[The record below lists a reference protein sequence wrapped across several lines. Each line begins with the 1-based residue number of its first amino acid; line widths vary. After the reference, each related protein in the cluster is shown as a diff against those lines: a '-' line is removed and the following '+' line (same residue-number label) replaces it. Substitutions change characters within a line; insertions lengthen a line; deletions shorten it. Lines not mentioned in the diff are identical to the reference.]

1 MQSNKGRFVGWLLLL
16 LSLLACTK
24 APSSTPIPLAFIDEA
39 QVPEFP
45 GVRQWGEASAGAG
58 ESAPRL
64 GSTNVVS
71 QAPLNVLA
79 FSAGGA
85 NGAFGAGFLTG
96 WTQTGT
102 RPVFHVV
109 TGVSIGALLA
119 PLAFL
124 GTHYDTAISRLLID
138 LSGKYRVTLRPR
150 VVAVFGFSL
159 ASALPLEKLIAEYFD
174 KRVLDEIAANHRAGR
189 RLYVGTSHVYA
200 GRLTVWDMGAIAN
213 SGRPEA
219 LALFRRVLLAS
230 TAVPTLLPPITFEVE
245 ARGQSYQE
253 LHVDGGIMRQA
264 FVAPYGFD
272 WSRAKERLGTT
283 GDIKFYVIRNGRV
296 SPEYMVMPPD
306 VISLN
311 QHAMLQLTQAVGI
324 GNLDSLYL
332 LAQTEHAQ
340 FHAAWIDDS
349 FDAPSIELYDSKYV
363 QALFEHGRA
372 QARSASTWHRL
383 PPGMTTPSAQS
394 RAKR

>member
-1 MQSNKGRFVGWLLLL
+1 MQSNFGRFVGLLLV

-24 APSSTPIPLAFIDEA
+24 TPSSTPIPLALINEA
-39 QVPEFP
+39 QVPAFP
-45 GVRQWGEASAGAG
+45 GVRQWGEAPASAGQ
-58 ESAPRL
+58 SAPPL
-64 GSTNVVS
+64 DPTKVVPKG
-71 QAPLNVLA
+71 PLNVLA
-79 FSAGGA
+79 LSAGGA

-96 WTQTGT
+96 WSQTGT

-109 TGVSIGALLA
+109 AGVSIGALLA

-124 GTHYDTAISRLLID
+124 GRQYDTAISRMLID
-138 LSGKYRVTLRPR
+138 LSGKYRVALRPR
-150 VVAVFGFSL
+150 FVAVFGFSL

-174 KRVLDEIAANHRAGR
+174 QRVLDEIAANHRAGR

-219 LALFRRVLLAS
+219 LALFRHVLLAS

-245 ARGQSYQE
+245 AHGQSYGE
-253 LHVDGGIMRQA
+253 MHVDGGILRQA

-272 WSRAKERLGTT
+272 WSRAKERLGTN
-283 GDIKFYVIRNGRV
+283 GDINFYVIRNGRV

-306 VISLN
+306 VISLT

-340 FHAAWIDDS
+340 FHAAWIDES
-349 FDAPSIELYDSKYV
+349 FDAPSIELYDPKYV
-363 QALFEHGRA
+363 QALFEHGRE
-372 QARSASTWHRL
+372 QARRANAWHRL
-383 PPGMTTPSAQS
+383 PPGMDTSSAQM